1 MDKVRFFLRESWLLI
16 VASGVFGLLLA
27 VTNAAW
33 QDRIEANR
41 RQKFESRAAALLP
54 QADAFVEM
62 DPIHVELG
70 GGKTDT
76 VQVRKAVR
84 EPDQTCVG
92 WAFAA
97 KGSGFADKIE
107 LVLAV
112 DAAFEMLRGFAV
124 LSSNETP
131 GFGDKIKNAYFQDQ
145 FKGAPAAALTLV
157 KTGEPTQIDDQIV
170 AITGATVSS
179 EAVVHI
185 INAYVGAVRDAMQD
199 KGWINDGR

>member
-1 MDKVRFFLRESWLLI
+1 VGKVRFFLRESWLLI
-16 VASGVFGLLLA
+16 VASGAFGLLLA

-41 RQKFESRAAALLP
+41 RHKFESRAAALVP
-54 QADAFVEM
+54 QAETFVEM
-62 DPIHVELG
+62 DPIRVELG

-112 DAAFEMLRGFAV
+112 DAAFETLRGFGAV
-124 LSSNETP
+124 QQR
-131 GFGDKIKNAYFQDQ
+131 NAGLRRQDQ
-145 FKGAPAAALTLV
+145 ERVFPGSVQGRPGGCADAGQDRRADADRRSDR
-157 KTGEPTQIDDQIV
+157 GD
-170 AITGATVSS
+170 
-179 EAVVHI
+179 HR
-185 INAYVGAVRDAMQD
+185 RDGLQ
-199 KGWINDGR
+199 